1 MTAGAGATAGA
12 DVTAGVGASSA
23 LDAYLA
29 SFAEPV
35 GYLNFGSYGPPSRDV
50 VETITSLATAASA
63 GVPSSGLH
71 AEDERAFAAVARL
84 SGFERGGVAL
94 ASSTSLGLM
103 QVAFGL
109 PRGEVLVS
117 SAEIPSN
124 LYAWWR
130 SEEAGLTTVR
140 PLPAVPGQ
148 PLAPVT
154 PERVADAV
162 GPDTVA
168 VAVSAVD
175 FRTGTV
181 ADLAGLREA
190 VDDRLLVVDG
200 IQGFGVLDADWTL
213 ADALVVGGQKWLR
226 AGWGTGFVAL
236 SSRALSRLRPVLGG
250 WTGVEGASRYDGVP
264 HEPLP
269 GAQRLS
275 VANGSPFASG
285 ALATALEQVESVGVD
300 VIASR
305 IADTAG
311 EVIARL
317 GAAGVPVLSPTA
329 RADRAGIVVAG
340 VPAGSSASV
349 GARLEAAGVTAT
361 LHGDDRV
368 RLSVH
373 ATTTPSALD
382 AVVSALGAPA

>member
-1 MTAGAGATAGA
+1 VTTGTPTAPG
-12 DVTAGVGASSA
+12 SA

-50 VETITSLATAASA
+50 VETIGRLASAASA

-71 AEDERAFAAVARL
+71 AEDERALAAVSRL
-84 SGFERGGVAL
+84 TRFDRGGVAL
-94 ASSTSLGLM
+94 TGSTSLGLM
-103 QVAFGL
+103 QIAFGL
-109 PRGEVLVS
+109 PRGEVVVS
-117 SAEIPSN
+117 SAEFPSN

-175 FRTGTV
+175 FHTGTV

-190 VDDRLLVVDG
+190 VGDRLLVVDG

-236 SSRALSRLRPVLGG
+236 SSRALARLRPVLGG

-264 HEPLP
+264 HAPLP

-275 VANGSPFASG
+275 VTNGSPFASG
-285 ALATALEQVESVGVD
+285 ALATALEQLESVGVD
-300 VIASR
+300 VVASR
-305 IADTAG
+305 VADTAG
-311 EVIARL
+311 DLIGRL
-317 GAAGVPVLSPTA
+317 EAAGVPVLSPVD
-329 RADRAGIVVAG
+329 RSRRAGLVVVGVTAG
-340 VPAGSSASV
+340 EAGAV
-349 GARLEAAGVTAT
+349 GARLEAVGVTAT
-361 LHGDDRV
+361 VHGDDRV

-373 ATTTPSALD
+373 ATTTPAALD
-382 AVVSALGAPA
+382 AALTVLGGRR

>member
-1 MTAGAGATAGA
+1 MTASAGATAGSG
-12 DVTAGVGASSA
+12 TGASSAPGSA

-50 VETITSLATAASA
+50 VETITRLATAASA

-71 AEDERAFAAVARL
+71 AEDERALAAVARL
-84 SGFERGGVAL
+84 SGLDESGVAL

-103 QVAFGL
+103 QIAFGL
-109 PRGEVLVS
+109 PRGEVVVS
-117 SAEIPSN
+117 SAEFPSN

-140 PLPAVPGQ
+140 PLPVVPGQ

-190 VDDRLLVVDG
+190 VGDRLLVVDG
-200 IQGFGVLDADWTL
+200 IRASVCSTPTGPSPTPSSSVVRSGCGRGGVRGSWRCRRGLSRASVRFW
-213 ADALVVGGQKWLR
+213 VVGR
-226 AGWGTGFVAL
+226 V
-236 SSRALSRLRPVLGG
+236 SRAPRGTTVCRTSRC
-250 WTGVEGASRYDGVP
+250 
-264 HEPLP
+264 P
-269 GAQRLS
+269 GRS
-275 VANGSPFASG
+275 VC
-285 ALATALEQVESVGVD
+285 
-300 VIASR
+300 R
-305 IADTAG
+305 
-311 EVIARL
+311 
-317 GAAGVPVLSPTA
+317 
-329 RADRAGIVVAG
+329 
-340 VPAGSSASV
+340 
-349 GARLEAAGVTAT
+349 
-361 LHGDDRV
+361 
-368 RLSVH
+368 
-373 ATTTPSALD
+373 
-382 AVVSALGAPA
+382 

>member
-1 MTAGAGATAGA
+1 MKARSGR
-12 DVTAGVGASSA
+12 SA
-23 LDAYLA
+23 RK
-29 SFAEPV
+29 V
-35 GYLNFGSYGPPSRDV
+35 RR
-50 VETITSLATAASA
+50 
-63 GVPSSGLH
+63 
-71 AEDERAFAAVARL
+71 EDEQALAAVARL
-84 SGFERGGVAL
+84 CGFDRGEVAL

-117 SAEIPSN
+117 KAEFPSN

-190 VDDRLLVVDG
+190 VGDRLLVVDG

-226 AGWGTGFVAL
+226 AGGEPGSWRCPRGP
-236 SSRALSRLRPVLGG
+236 SRASVRFWVVGR
-250 WTGVEGASRYDGVP
+250 ASRAP
-264 HEPLP
+264 P
-269 GAQRLS
+269 GTTECRMSRCPERS
-275 VANGSPFASG
+275 VC
-285 ALATALEQVESVGVD
+285 
-300 VIASR
+300 R
-305 IADTAG
+305 
-311 EVIARL
+311 
-317 GAAGVPVLSPTA
+317 
-329 RADRAGIVVAG
+329 
-340 VPAGSSASV
+340 
-349 GARLEAAGVTAT
+349 
-361 LHGDDRV
+361 
-368 RLSVH
+368 
-373 ATTTPSALD
+373 
-382 AVVSALGAPA
+382 

>member
-1 MTAGAGATAGA
+1 
-12 DVTAGVGASSA
+12 
-23 LDAYLA
+23 
-29 SFAEPV
+29 
-35 GYLNFGSYGPPSRDV
+35 
-50 VETITSLATAASA
+50 
-63 GVPSSGLH
+63 
-71 AEDERAFAAVARL
+71 
-84 SGFERGGVAL
+84 VAL

-109 PRGEVLVS
+109 PRGDVLVS
-117 SAEIPSN
+117 SAEFPSN
-124 LYAWWR
+124 LYAWWI

-140 PLPAVPGQ
+140 TLPPVAGQ

-154 PERVADAV
+154 PERVATAV
-162 GPDTVA
+162 GPNTVA

-175 FRTGTV
+175 FRTGAV

-190 VDDRLLVVDG
+190 VGDRLLVVDG
-200 IQGFGVLDADWTL
+200 IQGFGVVDLDWTL

-236 SSRALSRLRPVLGG
+236 SPRALERLRPLLGG
-250 WTGVEGASRYDGVP
+250 WTGVEGVSRYDGVR

-275 VANGSPFASG
+275 VTNGSPFASG

-311 EVIARL
+311 ALISRL
-317 GAAGVPVLSPTA
+317 GNAGVPVPVLSPVA
-329 RADRAGIVVAG
+329 RAERAGIVVAG
-340 VPAGSSASV
+340 TPAGSAAAV

-368 RLSVH
+368 RISVH
-373 ATTTPSALD
+373 ASTALDALD
-382 AVVSALGAPA
+382 AVVGCLRAPHSLAAPIGGQNKP